1 MPKKEVLYLNGC
13 VCFHVAPLPNPPRK
27 SRRSLRPAF
36 FNLFAFTRRCNR
48 SELRRI
54 QWSKYK
60 GGGSMDWKLLGPRI
74 LLKNHETMWAILA
87 VLYLFY
93 IHLFYLIFDTHLI
106 FEWKLSQRQV
116 VVLTLQVSE
125 HWKFSNFMTNPHVPY
140 ERKFLKLKNLFERS
154 TRAVVI
160 NFFKY
165 CIFIIFQVP
174 VVQFF
179 HSKLGKHAQKLHKK
193 HQKKNRLNPCFPLP
207 LWPTRTPFAQRW
219 RKRCSF
225 QLVKPLRSDVTF
237 ERERRSC

>member
-1 MPKKEVLYLNGC
+1 
-13 VCFHVAPLPNPPRK
+13 
-27 SRRSLRPAF
+27 
-36 FNLFAFTRRCNR
+36 
-48 SELRRI
+48 
-54 QWSKYK
+54 
-60 GGGSMDWKLLGPRI
+60 
-74 LLKNHETMWAILA
+74 
-87 VLYLFY
+87 
-93 IHLFYLIFDTHLI
+93 
-106 FEWKLSQRQV
+106 
-116 VVLTLQVSE
+116 
-125 HWKFSNFMTNPHVPY
+125 MTNPHVPY

-193 HQKKNRLNPCFPLP
+193 HQKKNRLNPCFALP

-219 RKRCSF
+219 RKHSF

-237 ERERRSC
+237 EQTLKLLAMQRHGSVALYQYQTPKKRVSGEIKFVCVFCPSCSTMFLKKRCRAGCTEVHFFEQPFLRSCRAEIYL